1 MSVWKAKLTCTAY
14 KPQQFPAGS
23 LPEIA
28 LAGRSNVGKSSL
40 LNKLVGQKMAHVSSS
55 PGMTRSVNFFDV
67 QAPRPFVLVDLPGY
81 GYASRSKDERG
92 DWAKLITQYI
102 ERREELALVVHLVD
116 IRHGLKDKD
125 RELQEWLADL
135 GVPVLCVFTKA
146 DKIAKT
152 KRRSTINGYFDTK
165 IYSWGLPLAVSVDE
179 PETIESL
186 RGQIESYLD
195 EALSEDES

>member
-1 MSVWKAKLTCTAY
+1 MEIRTAEFIISNTDY
-14 KPQQFPAGS
+14 LKCPQGN
-23 LPEIA
+23 LPEYAFI
-28 LAGRSNVGKSSL
+28 GRSNVGKSSL
-40 LNKLVGQKMAHVSSS
+40 INMLTNNSKLAKTSSTPGKTLLINHFLINKQWY
-55 PGMTRSVNFFDV
+55 
-67 QAPRPFVLVDLPGY
+67 LVDLPGY
-81 GYASRSKDERG
+81 GFAKRSQKEQEKIKGIITSYILNRMQMTNLFV
-92 DWAKLITQYI
+92 LI
-102 ERREELALVVHLVD
+102 D
-116 IRHGLKDKD
+116 IRHEPQKIDL
-125 RELQEWLADL
+125 EFIEWL
-135 GVPVLCVFTKA
+135 GENEIPFSIIFTKA

>member
-1 MSVWKAKLTCTAY
+1 M
-14 KPQQFPAGS
+14 
-23 LPEIA
+23 A
-28 LAGRSNVGKSSL
+28 LNCSSEELMKQVFDL
-40 LNKLVGQKMAHVSSS
+40 LSRHFGE
-55 PGMTRSVNFFDV
+55 DV
-67 QAPRPFVLVDLPGY
+67 EFVLHDLTLDY
-81 GYASRSKDERG
+81 EHT
-92 DWAKLITQYI
+92 I
-102 ERREELALVVHLVD
+102 VD

-125 RELQEWLADL
+125 RELQEWLSDL